1 MGSYMNEENIYRNPI
16 IYADVPDM
24 DIIRSKDREGRQAF
38 YMVSTTMHLSPG
50 VPIMKSYDL
59 VHWAT
64 VNYVYQ
70 ILEDGDRYCL
80 KNGEDDYSIGSWAAS
95 LRQDSATGWY
105 FVAFTC
111 NSTQK
116 TYIFMTE
123 DIERGP
129 WYRTTFPEMCYD
141 NGMLFDET
149 DGRKYIFFSQ
159 DCGDGIGTHDIYYR
173 ELFVDIDKHT
183 VEYGDKRFVLHNTN
197 YETPKQ
203 GLWGEGFHVYQHNGY
218 YYIFVIQGQ
227 QWQRQELCWRSR
239 SLTGVGRWDDEP
251 AGDWTCRKV
260 FVGHLYD
267 VNDNVYMKN
276 NGIAQGGIVDT
287 EDGKWYC
294 FIFQDTGS
302 VGRIPMLSP
311 MEWGTEG
318 ELKDWPVIG
327 TYLGEGT
334 PFLYNK
340 MPVISELPV
349 RTKETV
355 GEFVEDDDFEN
366 SIADYRCY
374 DREDAC
380 VGDGEH
386 DLNGSYLKLQWQWNH
401 NPDNRFWSL
410 TKRPGYLR
418 LQPVGT
424 SESIRTARNT
434 LTIRTVGPVCDGTT
448 VMDISNMADGM
459 TAGLTVF
466 QRQYGYVAVVMEN
479 GRKYLVMRKADNKD
493 DAMGR
498 CCAMEELKDADKIYL
513 RIHCD
518 FRDMKDIADFY
529 YSIDNV
535 NWVQIGEQLQM
546 NYDMPDFMGYR
557 YGLFAYAKEETEGF
571 VDFDWFHIDV
581 DCGTGV

>member
-227 QWQRQELCWRSR
+227 QWQRQARDAL
-239 SLTGVGRWDDEP
+239 
-251 AGDWTCRKV
+251 
-260 FVGHLYD
+260 F
-267 VNDNVYMKN
+267 
-276 NGIAQGGIVDT
+276 
-287 EDGKWYC
+287 C
-294 FIFQDTGS
+294 F
-302 VGRIPMLSP
+302 
-311 MEWGTEG
+311 
-318 ELKDWPVIG
+318 PV
-327 TYLGEGT
+327 
-334 PFLYNK
+334 
-340 MPVISELPV
+340 
-349 RTKETV
+349 
-355 GEFVEDDDFEN
+355 
-366 SIADYRCY
+366 
-374 DREDAC
+374 
-380 VGDGEH
+380 
-386 DLNGSYLKLQWQWNH
+386 
-401 NPDNRFWSL
+401 
-410 TKRPGYLR
+410 
-418 LQPVGT
+418 
-424 SESIRTARNT
+424 
-434 LTIRTVGPVCDGTT
+434 
-448 VMDISNMADGM
+448 
-459 TAGLTVF
+459 
-466 QRQYGYVAVVMEN
+466 
-479 GRKYLVMRKADNKD
+479 
-493 DAMGR
+493 
-498 CCAMEELKDADKIYL
+498 
-513 RIHCD
+513 
-518 FRDMKDIADFY
+518 
-529 YSIDNV
+529 
-535 NWVQIGEQLQM
+535 
-546 NYDMPDFMGYR
+546 
-557 YGLFAYAKEETEGF
+557 
-571 VDFDWFHIDV
+571 
-581 DCGTGV
+581 